1 MSLLCL
7 ITIVDFFFF
16 FFLKEG
22 MMKENSGGKY
32 GSSSSQKSMK
42 EKERHMVNKIQGIF
56 TNLQSARKESRAT
69 DILII
74 EEQMHQLLREWKAE
88 LESPATSLNVCLSIL
103 IRSSNNTVSVFIPHP
118 AKRYE
123 IYVFICICWH
133 SIGWE
138 PWVVSRGISPTV
150 ARI

>member
-1 MSLLCL
+1 
-7 ITIVDFFFF
+7 
-16 FFLKEG
+16 

-32 GSSSSQKSMK
+32 GSSSQKSMK

-103 IRSSNNTVSVFIPHP
+103 IHSSDNICVYSRL
-118 AKRYE
+118 AKRFE
-123 IYVFICICWH
+123 LYVAIL
-133 SIGWE
+133 
-138 PWVVSRGISPTV
+138 
-150 ARI
+150 